1 LDIREMAEMVAS
13 KITKAVQVDSFGP
26 GSYSA
31 APNLILRVKPTG
43 ARSWVFRYQ
52 SGGKVAEVGLGK
64 AGTKERGLAEAR
76 DLAEKMRAAVRNGM
90 DPKTVL
96 KPKHDPTAMTFKAY
110 ADHYIEHLRGTARN
124 GKARNSKAVEQW
136 PSTLAKWV
144 YPHIGDKR
152 PAEITYRDVQ
162 SVLTRKGLADL
173 PETQKRVRQ
182 RIKVILD
189 EAAKEENEPHRYN
202 PALSFQLDR
211 RPHDSVKH
219 HAAAPWADVPA
230 IVAKLRA
237 RDSTSSMLLRFSILT
252 AARSGEARGA
262 MWAEIDLDAA
272 TWIIPADRMKAR
284 RLHRVPLCPEALEI
298 LKVMAER
305 KHERVPE
312 RVFPGALGGLISDVA
327 VAKTLRLAAKDAEVD
342 AHATPHGFRSSFRQW
357 GAEATGFSP
366 EALELALA
374 HTPKDKVQAAYQR
387 SDLFDTRIIIMKAW
401 ADYIAGKSNIVQIA
415 STA

>member
-1 LDIREMAEMVAS
+1 MAVS
-13 KITKAVQVDSFGP
+13 KITKAVQVDSVGA

-64 AGTKERGLAEAR
+64 AGTKERGLGEAR
-76 DLAEKMRAAVRNGM
+76 ELAEKMRAAVRNGI

-96 KPKHDPTAMTFKAY
+96 KPKHDPAAMTFKAY
-110 ADHYIEHLRGTARN
+110 AEHYIEQLRATPRN
-124 GKARNSKAVEQW
+124 GKARNAKAVEQW

-152 PAEITYRDVQ
+152 PAEVTYRDVQ
-162 SVLTRKGLADL
+162 SVLTRKGLAEL

-202 PALSFQLDR
+202 PALSFKLER
-211 RPHDSVKH
+211 RAHDSVKH
-219 HAAAPWADVPA
+219 HAAAPWQEVPA
-230 IVAKLRA
+230 IMAKLRDK
-237 RDSTSSMLLRFSILT
+237 DSTSALLLRFSILT

-262 MWAEIDLDAA
+262 LWGEIDLDSA
-272 TWIIPADRMKAR
+272 TWTLPKERMKAG
-284 RLHRVPLCPEALEI
+284 RLHRVPLCPEAVEI

-305 KHERVPE
+305 KHPKAPGK
-312 RVFPGALGGLISDVA
+312 VFPGALGGLISDVA
-327 VAKTLRLAAKDAEVD
+327 VAKTLKLAARDAGLD
-342 AHATPHGFRSSFRQW
+342 AHVTAHGFRSSFRQW
-357 GAEATGFSP
+357 GAEATSFSP

-374 HTPKDKVQAAYQR
+374 HTPKDKVQLAYQR
-387 SDLFDTRIIIMKAW
+387 SDLFDPRKIIMKAW
-401 ADYIAGKSNIVQIA
+401 GEFLAGKSNVVELVPA
-415 STA
+415 NKMA

>member
-1 LDIREMAEMVAS
+1 MAAS
-13 KITKAVQVDSFGP
+13 KITKAVQVDSVEA

-64 AGTKERGLAEAR
+64 AGVKERGLAEAR
-76 DLAEKMRAAVRNGM
+76 ELAEKMRAAVRNGV
-90 DPKTVL
+90 DPKTIL
-96 KPKHDPTAMTFKAY
+96 KPKHDPSAMTFKVY
-110 ADHYIEHLRGTARN
+110 AEDYVKHLRATARN
-124 GKARNSKAVEQW
+124 GKARNSKAVDQW

-152 PAEITYRDVQ
+152 PADITYRDVQ

-202 PALSFQLDR
+202 PALSFKLER
-211 RPHDSVKH
+211 RAHDSVNH
-219 HAAAPWADVPA
+219 HAAAPWQEVPTIMA
-230 IVAKLRA
+230 SLRE
-237 RDSTSSMLLRFSILT
+237 RDSTSAMLLRFSILT

-262 MWAEIDLDAA
+262 LWAEIDLDSA
-272 TWIIPADRMKAR
+272 TWSIPKERMKAG
-284 RLHRVPLCPEALEI
+284 RLHRVPLNDEAVAI

-305 KHERVPE
+305 KHAQTD
-312 RVFPGALGGLISDVA
+312 RVFPGAHGGLISDVA
-327 VAKTLRLAAKDAEVD
+327 VNKSL
-342 AHATPHGFRSSFRQW
+342 HAVKAGVTAHGFRSSFRQW
-357 GAEATGFSP
+357 IAEATSFSP
-366 EALELALA
+366 EAAELALA

-387 SDLFDTRIIIMKAW
+387 SDLFDVRKVMMKTW
-401 ADYIAGKSNIVQIA
+401 GDYCIGKNNVIELVPSISA
-415 STA
+415 